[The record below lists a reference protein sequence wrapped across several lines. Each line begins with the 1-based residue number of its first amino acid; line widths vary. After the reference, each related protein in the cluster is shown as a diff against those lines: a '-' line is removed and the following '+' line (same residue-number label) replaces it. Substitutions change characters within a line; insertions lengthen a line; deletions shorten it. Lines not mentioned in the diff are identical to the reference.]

1 MDRLTSVFRDV
12 FDSPELEIDDLSRA
26 NFPAW
31 DSLAQVKLVIGIEE
45 EFDVKFTI
53 DQVAKINSVKEFQTF
68 LSGCTRA

>member
-68 LSGCTRA
+68 LSGCRRA